1 MSTTMVIAGLI
12 LSVAVL
18 VLFTVKLKIHPF
30 FSLIATSVTF
40 AIVSGMSFQ
49 DLIKAFTNGMGGTVA
64 DIGLVIA
71 LGTVTG
77 ALLEKS
83 GAAEKMAEVILRI
96 TGPKHAALGLAITGY
111 FVSIPVFCDS
121 AFVLLSPIAKKL
133 SKDTKISMTTMAI
146 AMAMGLHATHMFVPP
161 TPGPLAVAGILNADL
176 GLVILLGMLVSI
188 PVTLVG
194 YYLSLYFGKKYYYI
208 PNEDAAEISK
218 EIVKINAK
226 LPGALEAFLPILMP
240 IFLML
245 IKTIGDMAKLNGPL
259 MSVFDVIGTPVVAL
273 LIGLLLASYTYARI
287 HPEDKTAWSF
297 DGVIADS
304 LRTAGQ
310 IVLIVGAG
318 GAFGGVLKASS
329 MQGILTATFSGLTI
343 GILAPFFIGFIFRTC
358 VGSATIAM
366 VTAATMTAPLM
377 DVLGFASPMGRVIAM
392 LACAAGGMM
401 VFHGNDDF
409 FWVVVTTSKM
419 DSSTAYKS
427 IPIASICQ
435 SIVALLSVFI
445 LSLIFLM

>member
-1 MSTTMVIAGLI
+1 MLVILGLVLGVI
-12 LSVAVL
+12 VL
-18 VLFTVKLKIHPF
+18 VLCTVKFKIHPF
-30 FSLIATSVTF
+30 FALIATTVTF
-40 AIVSGMSFQ
+40 AVVSGMNLQ
-49 DLIKAFTNGMGGTVA
+49 DMLDAFTSGMGGTMA

-83 GAAEKMAEVILRI
+83 GAAETMAKTILKI
-96 TGPKHAALGLAITGY
+96 TGKKHAALGLAITGY

-121 AFVLLSPIAKKL
+121 AFVLLSPIAKRM

-146 AMAMGLHATHMFVPP
+146 AMCMGLHATHMFVPP

-176 GLVILLGMLVSI
+176 GYVILFGALVSI

-194 YYLSLYFGKKYYYI
+194 YFCAVKAGNKYYYL
-208 PNEDAAEISK
+208 PQEVAETNE
-218 EIVKINAK
+218 NQK
-226 LPGALEAFLPILMP
+226 LPSAAMAFLPILAP
-240 IFLML
+240 IALML
-245 IKTIGDMAKLNGPL
+245 IKTIGSMCGMSGVL
-259 MSVFDVIGTPVVAL
+259 MSVFTILGTPAVAL
-273 LIGLLLASYTYARI
+273 LVGLLIALVGYHQIY
-287 HPEDKTAWSF
+287 PEDKTAWGF
-297 DGVIADS
+297 DGVFAEA

-318 GAFGGVLKASS
+318 GAFSGVLKASPL
-329 MQGILTATFSGLTI
+329 QGILTDTFSGLTI
-343 GILAPFFIGFIFRTC
+343 GILAPFLIGFIFRTC

-366 VTAATMTAPLM
+366 VTSATMITPLL

-409 FWVVVTTSKM
+409 FWVTATTSEM
-419 DSSTAYKS
+419 DTSVAYKT
-427 IPIASICQ
+427 IPIISVCQ
-435 SIVALLSVFI
+435 SLTALAVVFI
-445 LSLIFLM
+445 LSLIFI

>member
-218 EIVKINAK
+218 EIVKMNAK